1 MDIWNVSDGKIINQF
16 KINSNE
22 IIKEVFYENS
32 RLVCLSIDQNTN
44 ELILRWFNFNPNVN
58 KILNI

>member
-32 RLVCLSIDQNTN
+32 QLVCLSIDQNTN